1 MQNIRPLRATD
12 KEDILEIA
20 KHTWDGHDYL
30 PYFFDAWI
38 NDRDSHTA
46 AIEKD
51 GHVIALANLRVIEN
65 GLTGWMEGLRVHPD
79 YRKQGLASILTHHI
93 VRLAKEI
100 PVERIRYTTAVDNET
115 SLHLGEEVGMKR
127 EFNLA
132 VHWQD
137 RIDEVSWSPSA
148 SPIRDASVEE
158 LYPQLIDAKLLPHN
172 VIVYDW
178 KALDVSYGSLE
189 KIASFS
195 KLWVQIIDGRMESF
209 SLGFIREDL
218 NGPEWSFTIYAR
230 DASTFLAQL
239 AHHMKMTSDA
249 ECKTISMTYQMGF
262 VETLYS
268 LDWVRPIE
276 DEAMALT
283 LLERVL

>member
-30 PYFFDAWI
+30 HYFFDAWI